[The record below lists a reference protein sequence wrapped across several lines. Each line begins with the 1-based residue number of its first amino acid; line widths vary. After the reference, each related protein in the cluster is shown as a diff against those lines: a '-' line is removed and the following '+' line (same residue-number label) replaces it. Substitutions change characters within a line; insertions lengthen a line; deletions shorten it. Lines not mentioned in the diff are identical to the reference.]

1 MTGLPL
7 TLAVKELRHDWRG
20 SLCFIAAL
28 VGVLA
33 PMLVVL
39 ALKNGFIGTLIDRL
53 VEDPSNREL
62 LAVGSGAY
70 DLEFFETIGERGDVA
85 FIVPATRSIN
95 TVANSVRNRPKR
107 NLERAVPLIPTAQGD
122 PLLGDLIINK
132 GEAALSETLA
142 EELELAIGDTAE
154 MIIGREIDGV
164 SQNAIAELT
173 VTGIVPERLYSRYA
187 MFISLPDLLAIE
199 RFRDD
204 RTLTPETWRDG
215 AEEQDSYAS
224 FRLYAERLEDLRALE
239 GALTDAGA
247 QVRPRAENATV
258 LLLFRKNLDIL
269 YAAVALIAAAG
280 FWAAMAA
287 NLRGVVERQRV
298 SFSFLDLLG
307 LSDRARKS
315 IPVFQ
320 SLILVGLG
328 ICVTFIIVLI
338 ILVTINAGFAGAP
351 QQMVALLGVWD
362 VIGTLILGFVTALT
376 ASAWAVLAID
386 KIGTEEVLR
395 HA

>member
-7 TLAVKELRHDWRG
+7 TLAIKELRHDWRG

-39 ALKNGFIGTLIDRL
+39 ALKNGFIGTLIDAL

-70 DLEFFETIGERGDVA
+70 DAAFFETIGARGDVA

-107 NLERAVPLIPTAQGD
+107 NLERSVPLIPTAAGD
-122 PLLGDLIINK
+122 PLLGGLVIAK
-132 GEAALSETLA
+132 GQAALSETLA
-142 EELELAIGDTAE
+142 QELELAVGDKAE
-154 MIIGREIDGV
+154 MIIGREIDGEQ
-164 SQNAIAELT
+164 QNAIAALT
-173 VTGIVPERLYSRYA
+173 ITGIVPERLFSRYA
-187 MFISLPDLLAIE
+187 LFISLPDLLAVE

-204 RTLTPETWRDG
+204 KTLTPETWRDG
-215 AEEQDSYAS
+215 TAEQEAYAS
-224 FRLYAERLEDLRALE
+224 FRIYAERLEDLRTLE

-320 SLILVGLG
+320 SLILVGL
-328 ICVTFIIVLI
+328 
-338 ILVTINAGFAGAP
+338 
-351 QQMVALLGVWD
+351 
-362 VIGTLILGFVTALT
+362 
-376 ASAWAVLAID
+376 
-386 KIGTEEVLR
+386 
-395 HA
+395 

>member
-1 MTGLPL
+1 
-7 TLAVKELRHDWRG
+7 
-20 SLCFIAAL
+20 
-28 VGVLA
+28 
-33 PMLVVL
+33 
-39 ALKNGFIGTLIDRL
+39 
-53 VEDPSNREL
+53 
-62 LAVGSGAY
+62 
-70 DLEFFETIGERGDVA
+70 
-85 FIVPATRSIN
+85 
-95 TVANSVRNRPKR
+95 
-107 NLERAVPLIPTAQGD
+107 
-122 PLLGDLIINK
+122 
-132 GEAALSETLA
+132 
-142 EELELAIGDTAE
+142 
-154 MIIGREIDGV
+154 
-164 SQNAIAELT
+164 
-173 VTGIVPERLYSRYA
+173 
-187 MFISLPDLLAIE
+187 
-199 RFRDD
+199 
-204 RTLTPETWRDG
+204 LTPETWRDG
-215 AEEQDSYAS
+215 TAEQEAYAS
-224 FRLYAERLEDLRALE
+224 FRIYAERLEDLRTLE

-328 ICVTFIIVLI
+328 ICVTFIIVVI
-338 ILVTINAGFAGAP
+338 ILVSINAGFANAP
-351 QQMVALLGVWD
+351 QQMAARLGLGD
-362 VIGTLILGFVTALT
+362 VIGTLILGLVTALT
-376 ASAWAVLAID
+376 ASGWAVLAID